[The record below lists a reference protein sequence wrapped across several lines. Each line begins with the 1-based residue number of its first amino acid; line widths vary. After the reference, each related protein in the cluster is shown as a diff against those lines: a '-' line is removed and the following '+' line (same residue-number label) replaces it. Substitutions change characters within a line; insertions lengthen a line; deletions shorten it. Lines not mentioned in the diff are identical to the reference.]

1 MTIDRRAFVAGTAL
15 VVVAPGLGLLPM
27 QAAASA
33 PTAHARN
40 ISRVVFMI
48 EGWSARD
55 DGAKDD
61 EVWIRIGHSWRT
73 AWR

>member
-1 MTIDRRAFVAGTAL
+1 MSIDRRAFVAGTAL
-15 VVVAPGLGLLPM
+15 VVVAPGLDLLPT
-27 QAAASA
+27 QALASA
-33 PTAHARN
+33 STANARN
-40 ISRVVFMI
+40 VSRVVFMI

-55 DGAKDD
+55 AGSKDD